1 MVLCL
6 HGLEIYTGPGGGLYN
21 GATINHFS
29 FNWPPINV
37 LDTWVS
43 KGNKSPINDYI
54 NGDFPNS
61 PMNIEDFD
69 FINIFMGDEE

>member
-1 MVLCL
+1 MILCL

-37 LDTWVS
+37 LVEELE
-43 KGNKSPINDYI
+43 KRNMLYYA
-54 NGDFPNS
+54 
-61 PMNIEDFD
+61 NILKDHFK
-69 FINIFMGDEE
+69 I

>member
-1 MVLCL
+1 MIFTTHNIEAMKALKNQSRSIVVL
-6 HGLEIYTGPGGGLYN
+6 GVDN
-21 GATINHFS
+21 K
-29 FNWPPINV
+29 

-69 FINIFMGDEE
+69 FINIFMGDDE